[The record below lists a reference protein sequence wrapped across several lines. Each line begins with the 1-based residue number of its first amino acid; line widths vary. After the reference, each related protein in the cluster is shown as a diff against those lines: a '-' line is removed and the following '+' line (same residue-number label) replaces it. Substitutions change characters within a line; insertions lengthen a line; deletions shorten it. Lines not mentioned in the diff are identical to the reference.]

1 MMHFL
6 FWRVN
11 NLVCSLKENNVHEC
25 FRLKEFFFIFAMCL
39 CLLLFI
45 MKDEMSLFLP
55 DTTSQV

>member
-1 MMHFL
+1 MFPI
-6 FWRVN
+6 
-11 NLVCSLKENNVHEC
+11 EGI
-25 FRLKEFFFIFAMCL
+25 FFIFVMCL

>member
-25 FRLKEFFFIFAMCL
+25 FRVKDFFLYICDVLVSVAFYY
-39 CLLLFI
+39 
-45 MKDEMSLFLP
+45 ER
-55 DTTSQV
+55 